1 MLAMLGALGFALS
14 LAQGLPLEL
23 PALRAAHW
31 DASVALPF
39 LGYGLALFTL
49 YSLVPRVLTGGGA
62 ALLNL
67 SLLASDL
74 WAALARLLFFA
85 GFDPRSGAAF
95 LASFAL
101 VGGGVALYATA
112 GEVYGQ
118 AAAAEQQQP
127 YEAVARG
134 GAGQLE
140 LEVETKRGGAGGA
153 VLWPQPEP
161 GEVEAPQEADIP
173 LHTLDGSS
181 R

>member
-1 MLAMLGALGFALS
+1 MLGALGFGIS

-23 PALRAAHW
+23 PALRAARW

-39 LGYGLALFTL
+39 LGYGLALFAF

-74 WAALARLLFFA
+74 WAALARLLFFG
-85 GFDPRSGAAF
+85 GFDARSGAAF

-101 VGGGVALYATA
+101 VGGGVALYASA

-118 AAAAEQQQP
+118 AAEQQR
-127 YEAVARG
+127 YEAVLGGSGGGG
-134 GAGQLE
+134 GAGLA
-140 LEVETKRGGAGGA
+140 LEVEPDKHGGGCA
-153 VLWPQPEP
+153 VLAEPPQAVVPP
-161 GEVEAPQEADIP
+161 LYIP
-173 LHTLDGSS
+173 LHNLESTLLRAHS
-181 R
+181 